1 MGLKYRSTNSLSRH
15 GGLAEL
21 QDASVWKVPNL
32 YVDERLLGLVNRESG
47 FFCEERM
54 SPFWGGMWVFWPVG
68 LLEPA
73 VYFCCKAGVEKA

>member
-54 SPFWGGMWVFWPVG
+54 SPFWGGDVG
-68 LLEPA
+68 ILAGGAPGTRSLFLLQSG
-73 VYFCCKAGVEKA
+73 C